1 MRWDTLLIRNK
12 CFNLV
17 DDIIFPCRRM
27 TNAGVLLGGP
37 ARSPFNFI
45 VNIKGIDRRDV
56 QTPLL
61 TKAIQ
66 GDWENY

>member
-1 MRWDTLLIRNK
+1 
-12 CFNLV
+12 
-17 DDIIFPCRRM
+17 M
-27 TNAGVLLGGP
+27 TNAEVLGAP
-37 ARSPFNFI
+37 PRSRFNFI
-45 VNIKGIDRRDV
+45 VNIKGIDLRDV

>member
-12 CFNLV
+12 CFNSGN
-17 DDIIFPCRRM
+17 DIVFSCRMM
-27 TNAGVLLGGP
+27 TNAEVLGAP
-37 ARSPFNFI
+37 PRSCFNFI
-45 VNIKGIDRRDV
+45 VNIKGIDLGDV
-56 QTPLL
+56 QTLLL

>member
-12 CFNLV
+12 CFNSGN
-17 DDIIFPCRRM
+17 DIVFPCRRM
-27 TNAGVLLGGP
+27 TNAEVLGAP
-37 ARSPFNFI
+37 PRSCFNFI
-45 VNIKGIDRRDV
+45 VNIKGIDLGDV
-56 QTPLL
+56 QTLLL

>member
-1 MRWDTLLIRNK
+1 MLDRA
-12 CFNLV
+12 
-17 DDIIFPCRRM
+17 PS
-27 TNAGVLLGGP
+27 
-37 ARSPFNFI
+37 RSSFNFI
-45 VNIKGIDRRDV
+45 VNIKGIDRRDA

>member
-1 MRWDTLLIRNK
+1 M
-12 CFNLV
+12 
-17 DDIIFPCRRM
+17 
-27 TNAGVLLGGP
+27 LGWAP
-37 ARSPFNFI
+37 SRSSFNFI
-45 VNIKGIDRRDV
+45 VNIKGIDRGDA